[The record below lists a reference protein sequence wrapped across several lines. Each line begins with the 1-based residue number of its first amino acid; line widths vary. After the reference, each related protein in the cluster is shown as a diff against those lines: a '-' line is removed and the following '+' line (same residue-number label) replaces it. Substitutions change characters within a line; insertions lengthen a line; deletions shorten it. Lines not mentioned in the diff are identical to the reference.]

1 MNLLFGIATNGF
13 FVFTPFP
20 LSDCFASFLIGQP
33 VVFFQGGGQFDR
45 GLRNIMG
52 AGYAQGEWRITPRL
66 TLNYGLRYEVNTPYV
81 DIRDRMNGW
90 APGRQSKVFQ
100 SAPAGLPFP
109 GDRGMARGHRAEL
122 LQKLHGGVGIAWDPA
137 GSDRTTVRAGYGIFY
152 DSFTKAVGGPL
163 QAAVSALPWTEALQ
177 FPGPG
182 LNFADPYDG
191 QAQPFASQTF
201 VKPAAIL
208 TVDQLMRPPY
218 AKLEL

>member
-1 MNLLFGIATNGF
+1 MAAWASPGILPVAT
-13 FVFTPFP
+13 
-20 LSDCFASFLIGQP
+20 
-33 VVFFQGGGQFDR
+33 
-45 GLRNIMG
+45 
-52 AGYAQGEWRITPRL
+52 
-66 TLNYGLRYEVNTPYV
+66 
-81 DIRDRMNGW
+81 
-90 APGRQSKVFQ
+90 
-100 SAPAGLPFP
+100 
-109 GDRGMARGHRAEL
+109 
-122 LQKLHGGVGIAWDPA
+122 
-137 GSDRTTVRAGYGIFY
+137 IFY

-218 AKLEL
+218 AKLELVD